1 MIDIP
6 IMISRRCEY
15 ALRALVDLGLARE
28 AGRPLVRVQE
38 IAGRERIPEKFL
50 EQILLALRNAGYL
63 RSRRGR
69 SGGYA
74 LAKSPGSIR
83 MGEVVRKVDGP
94 LAPISCVSRTAY
106 APCSCPEEELCGVRM
121 VMEDARNA
129 LAASLDGWTL
139 DAVVART
146 LKAYRRAGRPAPFTE
161 LEV

>member
-1 MIDIP
+1 
-6 IMISRRCEY
+6 MISRRCEY
-15 ALRALVDLGLARE
+15 ALRALLDLGLAKE
-28 AGRPLVRVQE
+28 AGRRLVRVQE
-38 IAGRERIPEKFL
+38 IADRERIPEKFL
-50 EQILLALRNAGYL
+50 EQILLGLRNAGYL

-74 LAKSPGSIR
+74 LAKPPRAIR

-106 APCSCPEEELCGVRM
+106 APCSCPEEDLCGVRM

-146 LKAYRRAGRPAPFTE
+146 KKAYRRAGRPAPFTE
-161 LEV
+161 KEV

>member
-1 MIDIP
+1 ML
-6 IMISRRCEY
+6 SRRCEY

-38 IAGRERIPEKFL
+38 IASRERIPAKFL
-50 EQILLALRNAGYL
+50 EQILLGLRRAGYL

-74 LAKSPGSIR
+74 LAKPPRSIR
-83 MGEVVRKVDGP
+83 MGRVVRAVDGP

-106 APCSCPEEELCGVRM
+106 APCSCPDEDLCGVRM

-129 LAASLDGWTL
+129 IAASLDGWTL
-139 DAVVART
+139 EDAVQRT
-146 LKAYRRAGRPAPFTE
+146 RRAYRRAGRPAPFSE
-161 LEV
+161 REV

>member
-1 MIDIP
+1 
-6 IMISRRCEY
+6 MISRRCEY

-28 AGRPLVRVQE
+28 AGRPLVGIRE
-38 IAGRERIPEKFL
+38 IAARERIPEKFL
-50 EQILLALRNAGYL
+50 EQILLALRHAGYL

-74 LAKSPGSIR
+74 LARHPRSIR

-106 APCSCPEEELCGVRM
+106 APCSCPEEDLCGVRI

-139 DAVVART
+139 DAAVSRT

-161 LEV
+161 QEV